1 MSDNVQ
7 AADAAHNSPSKAAVV
22 VAGPALVALIP
33 MAAAPALPDMA
44 QYFSGSGDGALLAQL
59 VMTVPAITVIVAAPL
74 MGYLAERIGRRVT
87 LLVSLLL
94 FAIAGSC
101 TALFSDPVWIIA
113 ARLLLGVAGGGLLTV
128 SFALAGDFQGNSRER
143 VLGYAGAG
151 AALMAIVAMIAGG
164 YLVDLLG
171 WRGPFMLYLLSIPV
185 LLLGWSIT
193 TVRSIPSRT
202 QAKLQISS
210 LWPLYLLTILFSIG
224 LFMPGIQGPFLLE
237 ADGVHSATARGMI
250 LSAYSLMAAVAAAS
264 YGSLRRRMA
273 ANSVLV
279 LTSLALGGGCVLMAL
294 AQSTAGLVLGCV
306 VTGIG
311 AGLVEPITVSL
322 VLAKAPVS
330 MRGRAVGLLLSAVFL
345 GQFINPLAIGPLRSL
360 YDIHGAFY
368 AVGATFIVLAL
379 LVMAVGKRTVAAQE
393 VPSGSNS

>member
-1 MSDNVQ
+1 MSDNVHV
-7 AADAAHNSPSKAAVV
+7 ADAAHNSLRKAAVV

-44 QYFSGSGDGALLAQL
+44 QYFSDSGDGALLAQL

-94 FAIAGSC
+94 FALSGSC
-101 TALFSDPVWIIA
+101 TASFSDPFWIIA

-143 VLGYAGAG
+143 VLGFAGAG

-171 WRGPFMLYLLSIPV
+171 WRGPFTLYLLSIPV
-185 LLLGWSIT
+185 LLLGWGIT
-193 TVRSIPSRT
+193 TVRNSST
-202 QAKLQISS
+202 LSQEKLQLSS

-250 LSAYSLMAAVAAAS
+250 LSAYSLMAAVAAGC
-264 YGSLRRRMA
+264 YGSLRRHMA
-273 ANSVLV
+273 PNYVLI
-279 LTSLALGGGCVLMAL
+279 LTSLALGGGCIMMAL

-306 VTGIG
+306 ITGIG

-322 VLAKAPVS
+322 VLAKAPVT

-345 GQFINPLAIGPLRSL
+345 GQFLNPLAVGPLRSS

-368 AVGATFIVLAL
+368 AVGATFIMLAV
-379 LVMAVGKRTVAAQE
+379 LVMAVGRRAVAAHE
-393 VPSGSNS
+393 IPTGSNP